1 MWEVTEK
8 YESIKNCTYYDLL
21 AFLCWAIS
29 NLDDYQRKGL
39 YKDFTKNYA
48 SIMDRRCTRFS
59 FLTAKGTQG
68 PIKYDAL
75 TSQMYLELQE
85 LFVAEETAD
94 WPMILAVAVQID
106 TIIEYEPNLR
116 DFTRKRPVFDV
127 SGVKCPP
134 VDMKPID
141 VSNYFYSLNSLNP
154 KTDSTFGE
162 VLPRIPHRWAR
173 AETRSLAS
181 VQMNPL
187 SYLKNYMWLPPSNTE
202 WIVEHLLIQP
212 INRNNRA
219 TKIITSPLSCQAP
232 FLIEKKEDSYF
243 NIKYIDE
250 GSRQITS
257 RIKSI
262 TDAAIAKQ
270 ADIVVFPEM
279 LATLECVA
287 QCSDYFRRRTGKKC
301 PYLFMLPTIEY
312 QRNGK
317 WVNQLIALDADGY
330 CVFGYNKQHPFI
342 LESKDKGGKGEK
354 LKFYEPIEKE
364 SLTQIKYMLDIIWE
378 QYVIRFNPELKIEPF
393 GNLKEEEIS
402 EIETTLE
409 ALAFFCVVRT
419 FSYEGIV
426 SALKYQLELSDEL
439 TEHIAKRID
448 RDYRELQINFL
459 IKKMDQFKIED

>member
-232 FLIEKKEDSYF
+232 FLIEKKEDSY
-243 NIKYIDE
+243 
-250 GSRQITS
+250 
-257 RIKSI
+257 
-262 TDAAIAKQ
+262 
-270 ADIVVFPEM
+270 
-279 LATLECVA
+279 
-287 QCSDYFRRRTGKKC
+287 
-301 PYLFMLPTIEY
+301 
-312 QRNGK
+312 
-317 WVNQLIALDADGY
+317 
-330 CVFGYNKQHPFI
+330 
-342 LESKDKGGKGEK
+342 
-354 LKFYEPIEKE
+354 
-364 SLTQIKYMLDIIWE
+364 
-378 QYVIRFNPELKIEPF
+378 
-393 GNLKEEEIS
+393 
-402 EIETTLE
+402 
-409 ALAFFCVVRT
+409 
-419 FSYEGIV
+419 
-426 SALKYQLELSDEL
+426 
-439 TEHIAKRID
+439 